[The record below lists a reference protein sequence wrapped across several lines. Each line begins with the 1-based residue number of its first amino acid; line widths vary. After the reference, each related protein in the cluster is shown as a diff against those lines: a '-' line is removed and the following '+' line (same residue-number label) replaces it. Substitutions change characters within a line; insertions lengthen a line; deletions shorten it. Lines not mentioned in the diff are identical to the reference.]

1 MPINIVDVA
10 NKAGVCITTVSRVL
24 NNNNQVRES
33 NRRKVCQAIT
43 ELGYNRNAAARTLV
57 RGKSETFGIIVPTLN
72 DPFWAD
78 LVTQIE
84 HASFGE
90 GYLVVLALTTDN
102 NDEVIEKRWI
112 KVFSEGRVDGLFLIA
127 PGHEIDYISELRIRN
142 FPFVLLDNNQN
153 NSKMPSI
160 IVDNTE
166 GGYLATKHLIELGH
180 RRIGHIAGNLKH
192 QSARDRL
199 QGYYKALKQFN
210 LEVDDQLIGH
220 GNFVV
225 KEAFRIATEW
235 LSQKQRPT
243 AIFAA
248 DDTMALAS
256 LEAARR
262 LNFEIPRDLS
272 IIGYDD
278 SPICTAITPC
288 LSTIKQPTAAMAR
301 EAVQLLLRYI
311 ENKTP
316 RNKTVVISPEL
327 IVRESTGPG

>member
-24 NNNNQVRES
+24 NNNGQVRES
-33 NRRKVCQAIT
+33 NRLKVNQAIA

-57 RGKSETFGIIVPTLN
+57 RGKSETLGIVVPTLN

-84 HASFGE
+84 HAAFDH

-112 KVFSEGRVDGLFLIA
+112 KVFSEGRVDGIFLIA
-127 PGHEIDYISELRIRN
+127 PGYESDYISELRIRN

-153 NSKMPSI
+153 TLKMPSI

-166 GGYLATKHLIELGH
+166 GGYLATRHLIELGH
-180 RRIGHIAGNLKH
+180 KRIGHIAGNLKH
-192 QSARDRL
+192 QSARERL
-199 QGYYKALKQFN
+199 QGYYKALNQFD
-210 LEVDDQLIGH
+210 LAVDEHLIGQ
-220 GNFVV
+220 GNFAV

-248 DDTMALAS
+248 DDTMALAC

-262 LNFEIPRDLS
+262 LNLEIPRDLS

-278 SPICTAITPC
+278 SSICSVVTPC
-288 LSTIKQPTAAMAR
+288 LSTIKQPTSAMAS
-301 EAVQLLLRYI
+301 EAVQLLLKYL

-316 RNKTVVISPEL
+316 RNKTVIISPEL